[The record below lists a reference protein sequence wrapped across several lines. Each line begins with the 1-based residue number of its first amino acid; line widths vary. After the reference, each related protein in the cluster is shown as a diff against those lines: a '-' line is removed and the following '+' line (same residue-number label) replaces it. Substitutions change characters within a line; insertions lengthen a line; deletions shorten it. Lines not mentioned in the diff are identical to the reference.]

1 MTGAE
6 KPMACCA
13 HGLDGI
19 ELREAVCPNTR
30 ETIRCFTLREYLPEI
45 AWETEVWIA
54 DAPEHLI
61 HFNGECFL
69 GPYERGR

>member
-1 MTGAE
+1 MDW
-6 KPMACCA
+6 MASSYGKRYA
-13 HGLDGI
+13 
-19 ELREAVCPNTR
+19 PNTR
-30 ETIRCFTLREYLPEI
+30 ETIRRFTLREYLPEI

-61 HFNGECFL
+61 HFNGERFL